1 MVYATDGKLGVDIG
15 SGKGADSSQ
24 QFALG
29 TTARADGNKVA
40 IYVYANEAIASGTG
54 VELAAAF
61 TASAS
66 AGGIFTSVYAIA
78 SGEYGWVHGP
88 DIQALTD

>member
-1 MVYATDGKLGVDIG
+1 MVYATDGMLGVNLV
-15 SGKGADSSQ
+15 SGGNSDTTQ
-24 QFALG
+24 QFDLG
-29 TTARADGNKVA
+29 TVALANGNKVA
-40 IYVYANEAIASGTG
+40 IYVYANEAIVSGTG

-88 DIQALTD
+88 NIQTLTD

>member
-1 MVYATDGKLGVDIG
+1 MVYVTDGTLGVDLG
-15 SGKGADSSQ
+15 QGTGADTSAE
-24 QFALG
+24 FKLG
-29 TTARADGNKVA
+29 TTARADSNKVA
-40 IYVYANEAIASGTG
+40 IYVYANEAIVSGTG

-88 DIQALTD
+88 DLTLTD

>member
-78 SGEYGWVHGP
+78 SGE
-88 DIQALTD
+88 